1 MAGPGKRGA
10 ASAKVK
16 SPAKKK
22 AKQRTTLNSGG
33 LGRFL
38 ERSRER
44 LRGLRGSK
52 DNVTDNEPPSIIVTS
67 ERDQGQGELENSQRK
82 QDSQTLGSQNQRK
95 QGSQTLGSQNAR
107 KQDSQTLGV
116 QNART
121 PKSSSTPHETP
132 THGERRSPASRME
145 SDNSGLSDIE
155 IRYDAAAAKR
165 LEGSDESVDQLIL
178 SNPTEDNLKLMLT
191 TLTSRIE
198 TFGLDFRQNEGW
210 KNKFELKGKEFH
222 RKLEALMNAC
232 TANNELILLDKA
244 YELRANLDQNL
255 ANLRQFAQDEA
266 NTPLRDMIRR
276 PTLRSDNPFATA
288 NRIGRSPT
296 RSPQSGG
303 QLPYCAPNTVEQ
315 SAGVDDETQYHDT
328 AAAAEE
334 GDPKSVPKNTDKLV
348 DKLDTMDV
356 VINGIRSDMTKLKA
370 AIQCKPGATEVADLK
385 ADVAQIEEAIK
396 AANFK
401 NMMESFQT
409 MSGQI
414 HNLVE
419 NQGRNDRLI
428 GNLFR
433 DFIGIKEV
441 IQSVQSEQEIMRK
454 EHIAMKRDINV
465 LNDVTCCDLIPNL
478 DQRSEAGSV
487 QSQIGN
493 ELEIARKSARRNLY
507 TDRVQGTSSYQKS
520 ASVPQP
526 GRPQAQPHVWQDP
539 RSCAQS
545 VLTTNAEN
553 IYIPGTIQQKTMPSH
568 PPFSMEERLAALNIP
583 VSQLPNAPI
592 LTYPYTNQAQANL
605 QQVCT
610 QSSQTMLITSTTV
623 TQAGRPGGQ
632 GSVTAPGGSLLPQT
646 VIQAPLYNA
655 QMANQNALNPPR
667 PALPQVPCD
676 RATWLNQSAI
686 ALIGKLVPEIGSA
699 EMNKVT
705 VINLHKSKLTA
716 VDNDRKELLQYLEKY
731 RDKTPYPIP
740 QLIIDVHSAAS
751 QAKEWVDGVRDLYNT
766 MECGNKDIDEKLFST
781 LKPFKE
787 NSQMSV
793 FEFLHRFEAYT
804 FGKGDELKRADLL
817 FNEYLDHEVQERVAQ
832 YKQDYNMMKKAL
844 VTVYGN
850 VRTITA
856 NIFNSLLK
864 ETLPSDTS
872 QDTVTCRYYKKLNC
886 AVQQILELTRVDGM
900 PLEDLEGHIY
910 SVEFLQQLK
919 ELLPKAAKF
928 KYMENL
934 KKAGRNH
941 ITASGQK
948 SLQIFAATVTD
959 EFDLFNGSVASDKS
973 KLMWNTA
980 TTLEKPKQ
988 KAPKSPSKKAFQT
1001 VALSDSSDESE
1012 CDTQEKLAHF
1022 VGKDKGKEQRK
1033 KTSNKSP
1040 KPKAREN
1047 SAQKSGNQ
1055 KKFKFPCAL
1064 HKDEHELGECESFFK
1079 MHPSRRRQLFKTSC
1093 WNCMGSKRE
1102 CKDECQNTVPR
1113 ELVCEECTQYC
1124 KSQKWPVS
1132 NILFCPMK
1140 SHPKPD
1146 KKDLHQALKKYLK
1159 GYDVDK
1165 MSSVLR
1171 LAAHARVTAYH
1182 CESHGKHCKCKPKC
1196 TKTPKPIKDSKAPVF
1211 DTYLGKS
1218 CKGKDLVINTESPH
1232 DVTYVSQII
1241 NINQR
1246 DVLVFYDRGAN
1257 HHLVDGELANDLKF
1271 KVVTDKPSMCGT
1283 LGDNR
1288 IVSEYGTYS
1297 LCLGSEES
1305 EFYEITAQ
1313 GFDLGIDPFPYC
1325 DLKGINDETRK
1336 ANVIPKDAA
1345 LPTFL
1350 GGQKVGIMIGLKA
1363 PMLEP
1368 VLVHQLPSGI
1378 GIYKSALR
1386 DKFGSYY
1393 CYGGPHEAF
1402 SKVNQNKKGAN
1413 FSTLRAYFT
1422 KVQKAHS
1429 QAFYPALSRAIP
1441 QQLDEITTGLYTAKD
1456 STPQA
1461 TLVTAYGNLIEPT
1474 ALGDEDLKQMGYQ
1487 IDYSGRFMTDEE
1499 TGCDH
1504 PGAQAKCTCNK
1515 NLMFKATTPIAKRK
1529 EYLDAADE
1537 ALMEDVRCLECRR
1550 CKTCANS
1557 SRDMVMSLNEQA
1569 EQAAI
1574 EASVHLD
1581 TVEER
1586 VYVELPFVK
1595 EPVKFLSEKHRGS
1608 DNFSQA
1614 ASIYKSQC
1622 RKNEATKEGI
1632 RSTHK
1637 DLIERGFMSKMDD
1650 LPEEHQ
1656 KIISDAP
1663 FRHVMPWRAVYNEN
1677 SFSTP
1682 VRMVV
1687 DASCTGINEIL
1698 SKGQNKLQTIF
1709 EIILRS
1715 RCSKFLWSSD
1725 ISKLYNQL
1733 YLSPSAYPY
1742 SLFLYHDSLDVEVPP
1757 EVYVQTR
1764 AWYGV
1769 TSTGN
1774 QSAAALSRVVRHVA
1788 DTFPLA
1794 VNVIENDTY
1803 VDDIASATNDAST
1816 LEEQIQQVVSALK
1829 TGGFNVKYIITSGKA
1844 PPPEASSDGKTVKI
1858 LGYKWAPEEDTLGL
1872 GFTEINFNRKRRGSR
1887 KPNPFPVKDPEDLNK
1902 LMLNVKITRR
1912 LVFSMIGQIFDPL
1925 GIFEPY
1931 KVQLKLDNS
1940 LLNGLDWD
1948 TPLSE
1953 ELQCM
1958 WKSRFHE
1965 FLQIPKVKTPRCI
1978 VPEDA
1983 VDPDSIR
1990 LLLVA
1995 DAAEHAGGAACYAGW
2010 LLRDGSYSCQLL
2022 TARSKLLTQTIP
2034 RNELEGVKLM
2044 TELAVDVKYAL
2055 GDRVSE
2061 VLYFTDSTVA
2071 MCWSH
2076 TVTKRL
2082 RMFALH
2088 RVIDIRMNILGREN
2102 ILDDSLPLYHID
2114 GKLNAADF
2122 LTKRLDIKP
2131 LDISEGSVWQE
2142 GYDWMKKPFSE
2153 MPITKYGDLTVK
2165 RAEQKVVSD
2174 ECFPD
2179 PYLTGHISQNL
2190 APVLGDF
2197 HKYEDSDEDI
2207 KSAEERPIPT
2217 AFKATT
2223 KEKAGEPP
2231 IIDLRYFGYAMALTV
2246 LAVIIRFG
2254 SSKIHDMHIAK
2265 GFPGKSDC
2273 PYCKALRICDEKS
2286 FRFSGIFRDY
2296 ALEYLLRIET
2306 KHLKKTLSPTKMK
2319 HFTEIDGILYY
2330 QSRLSEENQVK
2341 CIDLCTDVFFDGF
2354 EIKSLLPVVSAKS
2367 DLFLVFA
2374 TYIHDYVLLHTG
2386 VEALLRKCMEKMY
2399 VIDNPREVLRAIKGK
2414 CTRCRLIAKK
2424 TLELRVM
2431 NHPDVRTDITPP
2443 FYNVQIDTVYGFRCQ
2458 SHKNA
2463 RGKTRQMYCL
2473 VMVCLLTGAVS
2484 ILGLDGLE
2492 TQDVCQALTR
2502 HGTRYG
2508 MPVKAYVDN
2517 GTQLICLDRAGFD
2530 LRDLQCRVRESCG
2543 LEVLVSTPKAHEERG
2558 RVEAKVKALRSM
2570 MQRLAVS
2577 DNAVQTS
2584 LQWETLFYKISSML
2598 NDLPIAK
2605 SGTSNATDL
2614 GWNILTPNRLL
2625 LGRNY
2630 NRSLEGSVKIEHTA
2644 NLDVLLKRNDKILQ
2658 VWYGMFMERLHHLIP
2673 RPRKWVKD
2681 DPIKEGD
2688 IVIFVMTE
2696 NPSLNKDVWRLG
2708 RVQKVM
2714 KPNQIQIRFPYK
2726 FLENGKSLMKTLVRS
2741 PRDISVICEVD
2752 ELSVYNKDE

>member
-1 MAGPGKRGA
+1 MPGPGKRGA

-16 SPAKKK
+16 TPAKKK
-22 AKQRTTLNSGG
+22 TKPRTTLNSGG
-33 LGRFL
+33 VGRFL

-44 LRGLRGSK
+44 LRGMFGSK
-52 DNVTDNEPPSIIVTS
+52 DNVLNEEQQASRTVPAGKDPGQ
-67 ERDQGQGELENSQRK
+67 QGQGEAQSSQ
-82 QDSQTLGSQNQRK
+82 QPSIQH
-95 QGSQTLGSQNAR
+95 
-107 KQDSQTLGV
+107 
-116 QNART
+116 ART

-132 THGERRSPASRME
+132 TLGDRRSPANNME
-145 SDNSGLSDIE
+145 SDVSRLSDVVLT
-155 IRYDAAAAKR
+155 YDAAAAR
-165 LEGSDESVDQLIL
+165 RIEASDESVDQLIL
-178 SNPTEDNLKLMLT
+178 SNPTEDNLQLMLT
-191 TLTSRIE
+191 TLSSRIE

-210 KNKFELKGKEFH
+210 QNQFELKGKEFH
-222 RKLEALMNAC
+222 KKLETLMNAC
-232 TANNELILLDKA
+232 TANNMLILLDEA
-244 YELRANLDQNL
+244 YVLRSNLEQNL
-255 ANLRQFAQDEA
+255 ANLRKFALDEA
-266 NTPLRDMIRR
+266 NTPVRDMIRR
-276 PTLRSDNPFATA
+276 PTLRSDNPFAKA
-288 NRIGRSPT
+288 SRLGHSPT
-296 RSPQSGG
+296 RTPQGGG
-303 QLPYCAPNTVEQ
+303 QLQPTMVNVPLSGANRVEQ
-315 SAGVDDETQYHDT
+315 TADDTQYHET
-328 AAAAEE
+328 AATAGG
-334 GDPKSVPKNTDKLV
+334 GDPTNIPQNMGKLA
-348 DKLDTMDV
+348 DKLDHIDV
-356 VINGIRSDMTKLKA
+356 VINGIKSDISKLNTA
-370 AIQCKPGATEVADLK
+370 LQCKPGATEVADLK
-385 ADVAQIEEAIK
+385 ADVAQIEEAIRVV
-396 AANFK
+396 NFK
-401 NMMESFQT
+401 NMKESFQKV
-409 MSGQI
+409 SEQV
-414 HNLVE
+414 HDLVKS
-419 NQGRNDRLI
+419 QGRNERLI
-428 GNLFR
+428 GNLFK
-433 DFIGIKEV
+433 DFIGIREV
-441 IQSVQSEQEIMRK
+441 IQNVQSKQESMSK
-454 EHIAMKRDINV
+454 EHIAMRKDISV

-478 DQRSEAGSV
+478 DQRSEAESV
-487 QSQIGN
+487 QNQLGS
-493 ELEIARKSARRNLY
+493 ELEIARESVKQNLY
-507 TDRVQGTSSYQKS
+507 SDRVQGTSSYQRT
-520 ASVPQP
+520 ASIPQP
-526 GRPQAQPHVWQDP
+526 GTTQPLQQVWQDP
-539 RSCAQS
+539 RSHAQA
-545 VLTTNAEN
+545 VLTTNAEDL
-553 IYIPGTIQQKTMPSH
+553 YIPGTIQQRNRPSQ
-568 PPFSMEERLAALNIP
+568 PPSSMEERLASLNLPTSQIPHPNIP
-583 VSQLPNAPI
+583 L
-592 LTYPYTNQAQANL
+592 LTISPPDQAQANL
-605 QQVCT
+605 GQVYT
-610 QSSQTMLITSTTV
+610 QSSITRLTTSTTV
-623 TQAGRPGGQ
+623 TQSGRQSCQ
-632 GSVTAPGGSLLPQT
+632 GPVPAPGGNVLPQMVT
-646 VIQAPLYNA
+646 HAPVPNA
-655 QMANQNALNPPR
+655 QLANQNALSSPR
-667 PALPQVPCD
+667 PASPQVPCD
-676 RATWLNQSAI
+676 RAASLHDSATS
-686 ALIGKLVPEIGSA
+686 LIGKLVPEIGSA

-705 VINLHKSKLTA
+705 VINLHKSKLIA
-716 VDNDRKELLQYLEKY
+716 VDNDRKELLRDLEKY
-731 RDKTPYPIP
+731 RDKTHNPIA
-740 QLIIDVHSAAS
+740 QLIKDVKSAAG
-751 QAKEWVDGVRDLYNT
+751 QAKEWVDGVRDLYDT

-781 LKPFKE
+781 LKTFKE

-804 FGKGDELKRADLL
+804 LGKGDEHKRADLL
-817 FNEYLDHEVQERVAQ
+817 FNEYLDPEVQERVAQ
-832 YKQDYNMMKKAL
+832 HKQDYGMMKKAL
-844 VTVYGN
+844 VTAYGN

-872 QDTVTCRYYKKLNC
+872 QDTVTFKYYKKLNC

-919 ELLPKAAKF
+919 ELLPKSAKF

-948 SLQIFAATVTD
+948 SLYIYAETVTD

-973 KLMWNTA
+973 KLMWNTV
-980 TTLEKPKQ
+980 TTLDKPKQ

-1001 VALSDSSDESE
+1001 VVQSDSSDESE
-1012 CDTQEKLAHF
+1012 NESQENLAHY

-1033 KTSNKSP
+1033 KASNKSP
-1040 KPKAREN
+1040 KPKSKEN
-1047 SAQKSGNQ
+1047 HSQKQGGQ
-1055 KKFKFPCAL
+1055 KKIKFPCGL
-1064 HKDEHELGECESFFK
+1064 HKGEHELGGCENFFK
-1079 MHPSRRRQLFKTSC
+1079 LHPSKRRSLLKNLC
-1093 WNCMGSKRE
+1093 WNCMGSRND
-1102 CKDECQNTVPR
+1102 CKDDCQNTVPR

-1124 KSQKWPVS
+1124 KSQNWPVS

-1165 MSSVLR
+1165 MSPVLK
-1171 LAAHARVTAYH
+1171 LAAHAKVTAYH
-1182 CESHGKHCKCKPKC
+1182 CETHGKDCKCKPKG
-1196 TKTPKPIKDSKAPVF
+1196 TKTPKPVKDAKAPVF

-1218 CKGKDLVINTESPH
+1218 CKGKNLKINTESPY

-1241 NINQR
+1241 NINGR

-1271 KVVTDKPSMCGT
+1271 KVITDKPSMCGT

-1325 DLKGINDETRK
+1325 DLKGINDETRA
-1336 ANVIPKDAA
+1336 ANVIPEDAA

-1402 SKVNQNKKGAN
+1402 SKINKSKKKGAN
-1413 FSTLRAYFT
+1413 FSSLQAYFT

-1441 QQLDEITTGLYTAKD
+1441 QQLDEITTGLYIAKD

-1474 ALGDEDLKQMGYQ
+1474 ALGEEDLKQMGYP
-1487 IDYSGRFMTDEE
+1487 IDCTGRFTTDEE
-1499 TGCDH
+1499 SGCDH
-1504 PGAQAKCTCNK
+1504 PGAQAKCTCNQK
-1515 NLMFKATTPIAKRK
+1515 NFVFKATTPIAKRK

-1574 EASVHLD
+1574 EASVHLN
-1581 TVEER
+1581 TEEER

-1595 EPVKFLSEKHRGS
+1595 EPVKFLSERHKGS
-1608 DNFSQA
+1608 DNFYQA
-1614 ASIYKSQC
+1614 AKIYKSQC

-1637 DLIERGFMSKMDD
+1637 DLLERGFMAKMDD
-1650 LPEEHQ
+1650 LPEEQ
-1656 KIISDAP
+1656 QQIISDAP
-1663 FRHVMPWRAVYNEN
+1663 FQHVMPWRSVDNEN
-1677 SFSTP
+1677 SLSTP

-1709 EIILRS
+1709 DIIIR
-1715 RCSKFLWSSD
+1715 RCSRFLWSSD

-1742 SLFLYHDSLDVEVPP
+1742 SLFLYHDSLNVDVQPD
-1757 EVYVQTR
+1757 VYVQTR

-1774 QSAAALSRVVRHVA
+1774 QSAVALSMVVRNVA

-1803 VDDIASATNDAST
+1803 VDDMASATNDEST
-1816 LEEQIQQVVSALK
+1816 MQEQIHQVVSALK
-1829 TGGFNVKYIITSGKA
+1829 TGGFNVKYIITSGN
-1844 PPPEASSDGKTVKI
+1844 PPPPDATSDGKTVKI
-1858 LGYKWAPEEDTLGL
+1858 LGYKWAPKEDTLGL
-1872 GFTEINFNRKRRGSR
+1872 GFTEVNFNRKRRGSR
-1887 KPNPFPVKDPEDLNK
+1887 KPNPFPVRDPEDLNK
-1902 LMLNVKITRR
+1902 LMLKVKITRR

-1953 ELQCM
+1953 ELQGM

-1965 FLQIPKVKTPRCI
+1965 FLQIPEVQAPRCI
-1978 VPEDA
+1978 VPDDA

-2010 LLRDGSYSCQLL
+2010 LLKDGSYSCQLL

-2034 RNELEGVKLM
+2034 RNELESVKLM
-2044 TELAVDVKYAL
+2044 TELAVDVKHAL
-2055 GDRVSE
+2055 GTRVKE

-2114 GKLNAADF
+2114 GKLNVADL
-2122 LTKRLDIKP
+2122 LTKRFDLKP
-2131 LDISEGSVWQE
+2131 LDISAGSIWQE
-2142 GYDWMKKPFSE
+2142 GYDWMKKPFAE
-2153 MPITKYGDLTVK
+2153 MPITKYEDLTVK
-2165 RAEQKVVSD
+2165 RAEQRVVSD

-2179 PYLTGHISQNL
+2179 PYLTGHMSQNL

-2197 HKYEDSDEDI
+2197 HKYEDTKEDI
-2207 KSAEERPIPT
+2207 NSAGGKPT
-2217 AFKATT
+2217 STAYKAAT
-2223 KEKAGEPP
+2223 KKDTGEKPL
-2231 IIDLRYFGYAMALTV
+2231 IDLRYFGYAMALTV

-2254 SSKIHDMHIAK
+2254 TSKIHDMHIAK

-2306 KHLKKTLSPTKMK
+2306 KHLKKTLSPAKMK

-2374 TYIHDYVLLHTG
+2374 TYIHDHVLLHTG

-2399 VIDNPREVLRAIKGK
+2399 VIDNPREVLKTIKGK

-2492 TQDVCQALTR
+2492 TQDVCLALTR

-2508 MPVKAYVDN
+2508 MPAKAYVDN

-2530 LRDLQCRVRESCG
+2530 LRDLQCRVREACG

-2570 MQRLAVS
+2570 MQKLAVS
-2577 DNAVQTS
+2577 DEAVQTS

-2644 NLDVLLKRNDKILQ
+2644 NLDVLLKRNDRILQ

-2681 DPIKEGD
+2681 DSVKEGD

-2752 ELSVYNKDE
+2752 ELSVYDKADE